1 MYNYKQQNPP
11 SFHLASRDDSSS
23 SRKSENIIE
32 LLYNYKQQNPPSF
45 HLASRDDCSS
55 SRKIDRVKNFNQ
67 FINENTSINE
77 AFRFSKQKK
86 ELELLKQKVK
96 EAQKEL
102 MKNNF
107 AETASIQW
115 TADVP
120 QDELQKSINVRLNLC
135 KMLFPTLVELLPN
148 YFDNQSVSQIIYKF
162 NNEDLQA
169 YVPSKLYEFVS
180 DSCVLNNDKAVRK
193 LMLKLDELVDREK

>member
-1 MYNYKQQNPP
+1 MSK
-11 SFHLASRDDSSS
+11 DI
-23 SRKSENIIE
+23 RKM
-32 LLYNYKQQNPPSF
+32 
-45 HLASRDDCSS
+45 
-55 SRKIDRVKNFNQ
+55 IDRVKNFNQ
-67 FINENTSINE
+67 FINENNKSSTNE
-77 AFRFSKQKK
+77 VFGFSKQKK
-86 ELELLKQKVK
+86 ELEPLKQKVK
-96 EAQKEL
+96 EAKEEL
-102 MKNNF
+102 LNNNF
-107 AETASIQW
+107 AQTASIQW

-180 DSCVLNNDKAVRK
+180 DSGVLNNDKAVEK

>member
-1 MYNYKQQNPP
+1 M
-11 SFHLASRDDSSS
+11 
-23 SRKSENIIE
+23 
-32 LLYNYKQQNPPSF
+32 YNYKQQNPPSF